1 VKILRALKGRAHCP
15 QCAACYSLRAR
26 RGGDT
31 APYLGCTRCDG
42 DTAPYQYCTAPY
54 HRGFALIAVLVVMM
68 LGSMVAIS
76 LMFRLRAEET
86 ASAAGVGGEQ
96 AAAAA
101 MSGVEEVMRIATRID
116 SASLEWRNSP
126 ELFKDRFCYDDGV
139 DKWYFTVCSP
149 GDGETETLRYGLTD
163 EASKLNINEA
173 SETMFSRLPGLK
185 PAQAQALWD
194 FLDVDN
200 TPRPEGA
207 EQEYYDLLATPY
219 SVRNGPLASV
229 DELLLVRGFT
239 RALLY
244 GEDANGNFVLDPNE
258 DDGATRFP
266 PDNSDGRLDL
276 GLRALLTVSSYDRN
290 VDNDRAPR
298 GNINDPQARLFTND
312 LPESVIQYI
321 GLLRSN
327 KVQLMQVA
335 DLLQAKGKFKDSK
348 GKEFEV
354 ESGVGK
360 EELPKILDRFTTTKE
375 QKLPGLVNIN
385 TASAAVLQ
393 TLPGIEPTVA
403 EAIVAAR
410 HGLTPDKLRTP
421 AWIFQEDI
429 VTADAFKIIAP
440 FITTRGWQFS
450 FHVIGYGLPTGRFRV
465 LEVAI
470 DAAGEKPRVTYLRDI
485 TRLGLPF
492 RITGEQN
499 VAQGAGRSRA
509 HG

>member
-1 VKILRALKGRAHCP
+1 VE
-15 QCAACYSLRAR
+15 
-26 RGGDT
+26 
-31 APYLGCTRCDG
+31 
-42 DTAPYQYCTAPY
+42 TAPY
-54 HRGFALIAVLVVMM
+54 HDFTLGITAPCHAFALIAVLVVIM

-76 LMFRLRAEET
+76 LLFHVRAEDI
-86 ASAAGVGGEQ
+86 ASVAGAGAEQ
-96 AAAAA
+96 AAAVA
-101 MSGVEEVMRIATRID
+101 MSGVEEVMRVAATIEPG
-116 SASLEWRNSP
+116 SLEWRNSP
-126 ELFKDRFCYDDGV
+126 EIFKDRFCYDDGL
-139 DKWYFTVCSP
+139 DKWYFTICSA
-149 GDGETETLRYGLTD
+149 GEGESETLRYGLTD

-244 GEDANGNFVLDPNE
+244 GEDANGNFILDPNE
-258 DDGATRFP
+258 DDGTTRFP
-266 PDNSDGRLDL
+266 PDNSDGRLDP
-276 GLRALLTVSSYDRN
+276 GLRALLTVASYDRN
-290 VDNDRAPR
+290 VDNDRVPR
-298 GNINDPQARLFTND
+298 ANINDPQATLFTND
-312 LPESVIQYI
+312 LPDVVIQYL

-327 KVQLMQVA
+327 KVQLMHVA

-348 GKEFEV
+348 GKEVEV

-360 EELPKILDRFTTTKE
+360 EELPKMLDRFTTTKD

-393 TLPGIEPTVA
+393 TLPGVELSAA

-421 AWIFQEDI
+421 AWIFQEDL
-429 VTADAFKIIAP
+429 VTAEVFKTLAP

-450 FHVIGYGLPTGRFRV
+450 FHVIGYGLPSGRFRV

-470 DAAGEKPRVTYLRDI
+470 DAAGEKPRVTYMRDI

-492 RITGEQN
+492 RITGEQS
-499 VAQGAGRSRA
+499 VALGIRRSRA
-509 HG
+509 NG